1 MSAERLLL
9 RLGTVEP
16 MAYEAVRVQGNRPLL
31 WLVSPAT
38 ITARLQPLSRQ
49 NHGAA
54 ARNVGEGKPLA
65 TMAMAEISELH
76 AQNLQLHSTIGQ
88 LRNALEVAA
97 AQTQTEVQSAR
108 AAMAQDIAD
117 LKDTVQALRDGLDS
131 QAIASEAALQVLR
144 AAHAAETDQL
154 RATVNALRLQL
165 DSANADAAQS
175 LRSQEAQAHRDQE
188 ILKEHIKLLRIQLET
203 NA

>member
-1 MSAERLLL
+1 
-9 RLGTVEP
+9 
-16 MAYEAVRVQGNRPLL
+16 MARVTRNNNCP
-31 WLVSPAT
+31 VAT
-38 ITARLQPLSRQ
+38 PVAQS
-49 NHGAA
+49 NGAA
-54 ARNVGEGKPLA
+54 ALHVGEGKPLA

-76 AQNLQLHSTIGQ
+76 AQNLHLQSTIGQ

-97 AQTQTEVQSAR
+97 AQAQGEVQSAR

-131 QAIASEAALQVLR
+131 QAIASEAALQALR

-154 RATVNALRLQL
+154 RSAVNALRLQL
-165 DSANADAAQS
+165 DTANAGAAQS

-188 ILKEHIKLLRIQLET
+188 VLKEHIKLLRIQLET